1 MRVCTCVY
9 VCMYMPAY
17 ISLCVFRLICN
28 SVILSLQVH
37 FLICISANITHLR
50 DNRFATLNAYETE
63 ELRNSKHSVLDTNM

>member
-1 MRVCTCVY
+1 MCERENDGEGQRVWGKECACSNWTTD
-9 VCMYMPAY
+9 
-17 ISLCVFRLICN
+17 
-28 SVILSLQVH
+28 SVIPPLQVH